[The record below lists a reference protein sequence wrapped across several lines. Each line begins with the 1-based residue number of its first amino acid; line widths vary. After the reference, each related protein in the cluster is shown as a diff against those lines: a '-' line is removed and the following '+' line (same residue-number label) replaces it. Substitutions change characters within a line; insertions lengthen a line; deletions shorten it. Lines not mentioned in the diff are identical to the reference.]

1 MTMLGA
7 VDRVSI
13 PLPYY
18 WKEVSKDVGGC
29 LYAWNW
35 NETFMTS

>member
-7 VDRVSI
+7 VDRVRI
-13 PLPYY
+13 PLSHH
-18 WKEVSKDVGGC
+18 WKKVGKDVGGC

-35 NETFMTS
+35 NETFMAS

>member
-18 WKEVSKDVGGC
+18 WKEVSKYVRGC
-29 LYAWNW
+29 LYAGDWW
-35 NETFMTS
+35 EPFMSS